1 MQDVK
6 RHLSY
11 LSVGMNSYAT
21 AIGGLI
27 AFVIFALTLA
37 LTDASREVWISMATF
52 FLACMA
58 VVYDCGRRVVA
69 AERKR
74 LADVTKDGLGLALGM
89 IENRIMAIRL
99 MSDEQYFDMAR
110 ANGDSETH
118 TLMKQMG
125 QFLGVTHG
133 FGETMLVSSATGM
146 PEVKLEQTNPKAVY
160 KKAVLHY
167 LTHFAKNLKGLIE
180 RAPK

>member
-1 MQDVK
+1 MSDVK
-6 RHLSY
+6 RHFSY
-11 LSVGMNSYAT
+11 FSVGMNSYAT

-37 LTDASREVWISMATF
+37 LTDASKEVWIFMATF
-52 FLACMA
+52 FLAGMA

-69 AERKR
+69 AEQKR
-74 LADVTKDGLGLALGM
+74 LADVTKDDLGLALGM

-99 MSDEQYFDMAR
+99 MSDEQYFNLAR
-110 ANGDSETH
+110 ADGDSETH
-118 TLMKQMG
+118 TLMRQMG

-146 PEVKLEQTNPKAVY
+146 PEIKLDPANPKAVH

-167 LTHFAKNLKGLIE
+167 LTHFATNLKGLIA